1 MKLQSAPLTQEQLL
15 EIQRTMEE
23 TKAAAGKVEDV
34 LRKSAASLL
43 EAKEALILAL
53 LAEDVEL
60 DIISQ
65 ATKTSMEQIV
75 ELNASLE
82 R

>member
-1 MKLQSAPLTQEQLL
+1 MKEQSVPLTQEQLL

-75 ELNASLE
+75 ELKASLE
-82 R
+82 K

>member
-1 MKLQSAPLTQEQLL
+1 MNERSTGVTREQLL
-15 EIQRTMEE
+15 EAQRTMEE
-23 TKAAAGKVEDV
+23 TRMAAEKVEDV

-65 ATKTSMEQIV
+65 ATKTPMEQII
-75 ELNASLE
+75 ELKASLGK
-82 R
+82 

>member
-1 MKLQSAPLTQEQLL
+1 MKEQSAPLTQEQLL
-15 EIQRTMEE
+15 EVQRTTKE
-23 TKAAAGKVEDV
+23 TKAAAGMVEDV

-53 LAEDVEL
+53 LAEDVEPV
-60 DIISQ
+60 IISR

-75 ELNASLE
+75 ELKDSLGK
-82 R
+82 